1 VTTTTSDVVEL
12 VTGPV
17 QTLAADR
24 ARGELAL
31 FAAARSA
38 GADSSSVTA
47 LRSVFPTAALEA
59 QWTAWVDA
67 AAAMTAARQPEWVA
81 VCAAVAAVSGA
92 SAISAAGANDA
103 VDAVAVGYA
112 VADRL
117 AGDLAEAAAAG
128 WSVAAVAGRVG
139 AGAAAARALRLSAG
153 QARNAIG
160 LCATQAAGLTNVP
173 NAYGDLQI
181 GKAAADAV
189 EAVLLSRSGFT
200 SSERSLEGRRGLF
213 ALLGASVNA
222 GAV

>member
-1 VTTTTSDVVEL
+1 MTTTTSDVVEL

-92 SAISAAGANDA
+92 SAARAD
-103 VDAVAVGYA
+103 VAVAVGYE